1 MRTTTGAGGS
11 SSAPQ
16 LCLRRRSGT
25 AAEHLR
31 CRRNGCPV
39 DPGTPRRLM
48 LAAVPRGTLL
58 WPVGRA
64 EHKRSD
70 PPHAQPH
77 VGDQLGYLHQHAP
90 LRRETLCGQK
100 QNASL
105 RRSLGAVLV
114 RLLRDVRRHARPDAS
129 PINDNFNIMPM
140 FDKNH
145 NLTVYGWVS
154 SVFGT
159 WVGAILLVAGVL
171 WETRVLKKLKVAFRS
186 ARSAG
191 VQ

>member
-1 MRTTTGAGGS
+1 LAIFT
-11 SSAPQ
+11 
-16 LCLRRRSGT
+16 
-25 AAEHLR
+25 
-31 CRRNGCPV
+31 N
-39 DPGTPRRLM
+39 M
-48 LAAVPRGTLL
+48 LHF
-58 WPVGRA
+58 VGRRCA
-64 EHKRSD
+64 AKNK
-70 PPHAQPH
+70 
-77 VGDQLGYLHQHAP
+77 
-90 LRRETLCGQK
+90 TLPYG
-100 QNASL
+100 
-105 RRSLGAVLV
+105 V
-114 RLLRDVRRHARPDAS
+114 RWGPFWCVFFGMFGVMLDLTRHL
-129 PINDNFNIMPM
+129 INDNFNIMPM